1 MHKTIIA
8 GLAGLAAAQVL
19 ANSFGLKPGLW
30 ETRIV
35 KMVVDGQDKT
45 SMMSDAASKMQAAMA
60 NMPPEQRERM
70 EAMMKE
76 RGGPSMGGDGTTRI
90 CVSPELAS
98 QEKPFTGK
106 DEHCQP
112 VSMTHAGNR
121 TSYTVNC
128 SFNGDTTTGKGEAT
142 TAGDLISTKMDMTS
156 KKASGETHQRH
167 IETEMKFLGADCG
180 GVQPIMPPKAGQ

>member
-1 MHKTIIA
+1 MAWLTDSRRGAIQRLSGRLGPALIKETDMHKTIIA

-121 TSYTVNC
+121 TSYTVIAA
-128 SFNGDTTTGKGEAT
+128 STAIPPRARVKRPRRAT
-142 TAGDLISTKMDMTS
+142 
-156 KKASGETHQRH
+156 
-167 IETEMKFLGADCG
+167 
-180 GVQPIMPPKAGQ
+180 